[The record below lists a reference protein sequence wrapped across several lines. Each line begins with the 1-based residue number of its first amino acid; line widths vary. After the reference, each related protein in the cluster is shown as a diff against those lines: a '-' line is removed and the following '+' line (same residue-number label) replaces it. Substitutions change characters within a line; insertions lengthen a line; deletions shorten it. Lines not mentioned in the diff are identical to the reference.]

1 MTNVRSITPNDPAD
15 FTPEL
20 GDYKTLQPFRYWCQ
34 KVLPLV
40 YDDSLSYYELL
51 CKVVDYLNKTM
62 EDVGTLHSDV
72 TNLHT
77 AYEELQGYVNN
88 YFSTLDVQEEINN
101 KLDNMASSGEL
112 YEIIRKYTDPIVNEQ
127 NDKIN
132 VLNARMNTFA
142 SLPSGS
148 TAGNAELLDIRVK
161 ADSTTA
167 TSAGNAVR
175 EQFNELKGDLGNNIT
190 FNRNQIVYGKNRYY
204 YDKSRLIL
212 DQFINKN
219 GNFEPYDGWCI
230 TDFIPVDSNTEYIFA
245 YYKNTGYNESSN
257 NYYARYDKNFRFI
270 SAPTSTIE
278 RKTITTD
285 SNTAYVRI
293 SQLKERF
300 SPMSMIVEKTIYDET
315 YNYIPFS
322 MQFIGDN
329 TDEEFERLR
338 SDISENKDVVLTV
351 ETQKIY
357 KVVNNQLE
365 VLTDPSYININSA
378 IINVNSGDNYYYT
391 GRVYNSENQYSL
403 IALDN
408 NNNVLQF
415 KLGHTKDTQIKD
427 YKFTIPKG
435 ATKLIVQSYDSVP
448 LIKMGVVIDFK
459 ELIEKVDNLPQEV
472 NDDKIMRSICRMG
485 TAYGQPES
493 VSAMIACK
501 NAGFNIIRV
510 NLQYTSD
517 NIAVLWHD
525 QYINQHMKVVY
536 DSNDVLV
543 PYSETNRIKISERP
557 LALLNQYKWGN
568 KKYTVGI
575 PTAEAIIKSARK
587 VGMELYFECKITL
600 SDTQISNIISLVEKY
615 GMRERV
621 SFAAKSLDDACR
633 IAIQD
638 SRVRVG
644 SMDESLSETVKTG
657 YLALKNLTNNIFWW
671 GWATTPLT
679 PEMVE
684 FLSVN
689 GIDYECGDFKSYSEI
704 ESYLSTE
711 YAWYCTGMEIQ
722 GKISPLVGQYIKNN
736 LS

>member
-1 MTNVRSITPNDPAD
+1 MTNVRSITPNDTAD

-62 EDVGTLHSDV
+62 EDVETLHSDV

-77 AYEELQGYVNN
+77 AYEKLQGYVNN

-112 YEIIRKYTDPIVNEQ
+112 YEIIRTYTDPIVNEQ
-127 NDKIN
+127 DKKIN
-132 VLNARMNTFA
+132 VLKSRMDTFT

-175 EQFNELKGDLGNNIT
+175 EQFNELKGDLGKNIT

-212 DQFINKN
+212 DQFINDN
-219 GNFEPYDGWCI
+219 GNFEPYVGWCI

-245 YYKNTGYNESSN
+245 YYKGTGYNESSN

-270 SAPTSTIE
+270 SAPNSTIE
-278 RKTITTD
+278 RKRIITD

-338 SDISENKDVVLTV
+338 SDISENKDVVLTL

-408 NNNVLQF
+408 NNNVLQYN
-415 KLGHTKDTQIKD
+415 LGHTKDTQIKD

-448 LIKMGVVIDFK
+448 LIKMDVVIDFK
-459 ELIEKVDNLPQEV
+459 ELIEKVDNLPRKV

-543 PYSETNRIKISERP
+543 PYSDTNRIKISERP

-633 IAIQD
+633 IATQD

-644 SMDESLSETVKTG
+644 SMDESLSDTVKTG

-671 GWATTPLT
+671 GWATTTLT
-679 PEMVE
+679 AEMIE

-722 GKISPLVGQYIKNN
+722 GKISPLIGQYIENN